1 MMMMS
6 EKLSKEK
13 VTTEMCA
20 VVSLNLLL
28 LQVVSLKKK
37 AISTNDK
44 ELYGIADSIE
54 HDLKLLMDKNTIFE
68 RW

>member
-1 MMMMS
+1 MS

-13 VTTEMCA
+13 VTTEICA
-20 VVSLNLLL
+20 VVSLNHLL

-44 ELYGIADSIE
+44 ELYEIANSIE
-54 HDLKLLMDKNTIFE
+54 HDLNLLIDKTTIFE